1 MRTTQ
6 HPKIL
11 LIILG
16 LFLSSSSSADE
27 SLHDHALVYQA
38 VHDFIGSQLT
48 EYDIQEI
55 DSRLRLQSCPEKLSV
70 RFPFTSN
77 STVEVVCPGNNGW
90 KIFLKIITPNSPN
103 SSITSQLPP
112 SAQKKLDRLEAQLLR
127 RANELAQKEEAL
139 AKQEELRQKALEEK
153 ENQID
158 ETTTAV
164 VASKTL
170 QRGIP
175 IRPGDLELEAFP
187 SNRVKPGHFSEPQD
201 LFGMEPTQT
210 ISRGAMISNSMV
222 RPPTLI
228 SKGDLVT
235 VVYSKNGLN
244 VSNEGVALESGGLGS
259 KISVFL
265 NESNKTVSGTIA
277 DKGVVNLP

>member
-1 MRTTQ
+1 MQKSSFTCISK
-6 HPKIL
+6 HLKIQ
-11 LIILG
+11 LILLG
-16 LFLSSSSSADE
+16 LFFSSPPYADE
-27 SLHDHALVYQA
+27 TLHDHALVYQA
-38 VHDFIGSQLT
+38 IHDFIGNQAT

-55 DSRLRLQSCPEKLSV
+55 DDRLRLQSCPEDLSV
-70 RFPFTSN
+70 RFPFSSN
-77 STVEVVCPGNNGW
+77 TTVEVACPGKNGW
-90 KIFLKIITPNSPN
+90 KIYLKIIMADRPN
-103 SSITSQLPP
+103 
-112 SAQKKLDRLEAQLLR
+112 
-127 RANELAQKEEAL
+127 
-139 AKQEELRQKALEEK
+139 AKQEELRKKALEEQ
-153 ENQID
+153 ESQID
-158 ETTTAV
+158 ATTTAV

-175 IRPGDLELEAFP
+175 IRPGDVELEAFP

-210 ISRGAMISNSMV
+210 ISRGAMISNSMI

-265 NESNKTVSGTIA
+265 NESNKTVTGTIA